1 MKKNNNDDKRELLIR
16 KYGSLIPSKYGKNVG
31 FFVFDFTR
39 RRSHWSRQL
48 YKIFD
53 KALGEE
59 YRTVGDFLAIVAERD
74 VEKVRTAF
82 ENALR
87 KCMHFTI
94 DFHVDISGNEKFI
107 CVTSE
112 VIESGKDNKFWICTI
127 EVINENA
134 GDSDAEIRQLQHER
148 DRAIGASHRQA
159 SLLANMGHDIRTP
172 MNSILGFANIL
183 KQDATSPAAVQYLDG
198 IIAGGNELMKII
210 VNLASFAKIN
220 AGRIKPNISKV
231 NVESMFTEICRQNEY
246 QAKDKNL
253 DYEIKSDDKIKKH
266 VLLDPEKVGQ
276 IMATLIQYAV
286 GNTAKGTIEVEM
298 KSEITP
304 KQMCNLDLIVRYTGV
319 NGKSQELDDIFNTES
334 EIKKIE
340 HNTLGLLVAKGLCGV
355 IKASV
360 FAVSDENGEHEIH
373 LIMQNLPML
382 SSMAGEELPATE
394 KADFS
399 NLKFMNQNIL
409 VVDDSPNNIL
419 VMKNVLSKSNL
430 KISSAESGA
439 DAVTLFATTKP
450 EAILM
455 DYEMPDMNG
464 IEAARIIRKLEKK
477 DRQVPI
483 IIVTGHGANPEIDG
497 LDGIEFPILTK
508 PIDENDVK
516 ELLSKYLKYE
526 GQETSDDK
534 SNEKPNEKPESTKKK
549 TDDPP
554 KASVK
559 VKRYWKTELGDLYT
573 TAIETNDMEE
583 IEKFA
588 EACDII
594 AEKANSDFL
603 RQCNTELRNALSS
616 FNVKLIMKILPKI
629 EQFFN

>member
-1 MKKNNNDDKRELLIR
+1 MKNNNDDKRELLIK

-31 FFVFDFTR
+31 FFVFDFKLR
-39 RRSHWSRQL
+39 FIHWSRQL

-59 YRTVGDFLAIVAERD
+59 YRSAEDFIEIVAEND
-74 VEKVRTAF
+74 VEKVRTSI
-82 ENALR
+82 ENAIER
-87 KCMHFTI
+87 FMHFTI
-94 DFHVDISGNEKFI
+94 DFHVKISGNKKLI

-112 VIESGKDNKFWICTI
+112 IIESGNENKFWIGTV
-127 EVINENA
+127 EVVNENA
-134 GDSDAEIRQLQHER
+134 GDSDAEIRQLQYER

-183 KQDATSPAAVQYLDG
+183 KQDATSPAEVQYLDG

-210 VNLASFAKIN
+210 VNLATFAKIKS
-220 AGRIKPNISKV
+220 GRIKPNISKV
-231 NVESMFTEICRQNEY
+231 NVESMFMEIGRQNEH
-246 QAKDKNL
+246 QVKDKNL

-286 GNTAKGTIEVEM
+286 GNTAKGTIGLEM

-304 KQMCNLDLIVRYTGV
+304 KQMCNLDLIVRYVGV

-360 FAVSDENGEHEIH
+360 FAVSDENGKHEIH

-399 NLKFMNQNIL
+399 HLKFMNQNIL

-419 VMKNVLSKSNL
+419 VMKNMISKSNL
-430 KISSAESGA
+430 KITSAESGA

-464 IEAARIIRKLEKK
+464 VEAARIIRKLEKK
-477 DRQVPI
+477 DRHVPI

-508 PIDENDVK
+508 PIEENDVK

-526 GQETSDDK
+526 GQETPDD
-534 SNEKPNEKPESTKKK
+534 KPNEKTDSTKKK

-554 KASVK
+554 KASLK
-559 VKRYWKTELGDLYT
+559 VKRYWKNELAELYT

-603 RQCNTELRNALSS
+603 KQCNTELRNALSS